1 METEIILS
9 TRKFLSCWT
18 RLPDYDQIK
27 KEVRE
32 CPDVE
37 KLKALIFSDWPATEI
52 FPPSF
57 DALAQ
62 KVHKTVWLII
72 SSVFGSCDL

>member
-1 METEIILS
+1 METAIILS

-18 RLPDYDQIK
+18 RLPVYEQIK

-32 CPDVE
+32 CPDVAE
-37 KLKALIFSDWPATEI
+37 LKALIFSDWPAAEI

-57 DALAQ
+57 DEFAQ
-62 KVHKTVWLII
+62 KLHRIVWLIL
-72 SSVFGSCDL
+72 SSVFGSCDV